1 MSIVTRCPAC
11 GTAFKVQPAQ
21 LSARGGKVRCGR
33 CGTVFEGAACMVEPE
48 FATRTVDIPLEPDA
62 AIGDAPAEVPEFM
75 AEEGAR
81 RPLTLLWSF
90 VSLLAFLALA
100 GQVVYRYR
108 TDIATAVPE
117 LRPYLGVAC
126 SMIDCE
132 VPLPRRSQLLSIE
145 SSDLQADPRREKV
158 LHLSAVLHNRAP
170 FAQQPPLL
178 ELTLTDEHD
187 RAVLRRVLYP
197 HDYLGVERAE
207 RVATEGIAAG
217 TEVNVSLDF
226 DASQVHATGYRLYL
240 FYQ

>member
-1 MSIVTRCPAC
+1 MSFVTRCPAC

-48 FATRTVDIPLEPDA
+48 FAARTVDAPLESTA
-62 AIGDAPAEVPEFM
+62 GIGDASTELPEFLG
-75 AEEGAR
+75 EEGPR
-81 RPLTLLWSF
+81 RPLILLWSF

-117 LRPYLGVAC
+117 LRPYLELAC
-126 SMIDCE
+126 ARIDCT

-145 SSDLQADPRREKV
+145 SSDLQADPRRANV
-158 LHLSAVLHNRAP
+158 LHLSAVIHNRAP
-170 FAQQPPLL
+170 FAQQAPLL

-197 HDYLGVERAE
+197 RDYLGAGRA
-207 RVATEGIAAG
+207 ATGAVAAG
-217 TEVNVSLDF
+217 TEVTVSLDF
-226 DASQVHATGYRLYL
+226 DASRVHATGYRLYL